1 MTKRIGL
8 FLTIFLLMA
17 FVVACNTGSDTPPA
31 EPTEVVA
38 VEPTTETTD
47 PTEEPLPTEAPPP
60 TEEVPAEPT
69 EDTGGEE
76 PTTPDS
82 VTDGPYRPATR
93 DPQHPFASPEYGMQA
108 FMWWRP
114 EVADRDLNLLT
125 QAGFNWVKQDFAWRE
140 IEGAGKGVFDWS
152 HTDVIVEMAYDRFGV
167 NILARVDR
175 QPGWATGGR
184 CAEGV
189 EMGPPDDL
197 QDYADF
203 LTALATRYK
212 GKIGAYAIWNEPNL
226 AREWCGN
233 PPSPEEYAAL
243 LKIAYD
249 AIKAVDPN
257 AIVISAGLSP
267 TGGPMPIAME
277 DVAFLDGM
285 YAAAGGTLDGYADVV
300 GAHAP
305 GFKAPPEVSPDE
317 IMANTTVF
325 GNGRYFTFRRV
336 EDLRAVMVENG
347 DEGRQ
352 VAILEMGWTTDPRP
366 DSPYNWHAVTEEQKA
381 GYLVRAFEY
390 AEANWTPWIGLM
402 SVIYLCNTDWSDAD
416 EQFYWCITHPDYP
429 NTITYPAY
437 ESLKVMPKDF
447 E

>member
-1 MTKRIGL
+1 LPVIRAGIPL
-8 FLTIFLLMA
+8 HP
-17 FVVACNTGSDTPPA
+17 NSPEPA
-31 EPTEVVA
+31 EPTE
-38 VEPTTETTD
+38 EPAQ
-47 PTEEPLPTEAPPP
+47 PTEEPAP
-60 TEEVPAEPT
+60 TEEAPTEEPGGEPT
-69 EDTGGEE
+69 VE
-76 PTTPDS
+76 PP
-82 VTDGPYRPATR
+82 DGPFRPASR
-93 DPQHPFASPEYGMQA
+93 DPQRPFASPEYGMQA

-140 IEGAGKGVFDWS
+140 IEGAGKGIFDWS

-175 QPGWATGGR
+175 QPAWATGGR

-226 AREWCGN
+226 AREWCDE
-233 PPSPEEYAAL
+233 PPSPTEYAEL
-243 LKIAYD
+243 LKVAHD
-249 AIKAVDPN
+249 AIKAVDPD
-257 AIVISAGLSP
+257 AIIISGGLSP
-267 TGGPMPIAME
+267 TGGPMPAAME
-277 DVAFLDGM
+277 DTQFLQGVYD
-285 YAAAGGTLDGYADVV
+285 AAGGTLDGYADVV

-305 GFKAPPEVSPDE
+305 GFKAPPEFSPDDV
-317 IMANTTVF
+317 MANTATF

-336 EDLRAVMVENG
+336 EDLRAIMVENG

-381 GYLVRAFEY
+381 GYLVRAYEY

-402 SVIYLCNTDWSDAD
+402 SLIYLCNTDWTDAD

-437 ESLKVMPKDF
+437 ESLKVMPKNF

>member
-1 MTKRIGL
+1 MTKRIGFL
-8 FLTIFLLMA
+8 LTIFFMLAL
-17 FVVACNTGSDTPPA
+17 VIACTPGEETPTPN
-31 EPTEVVA
+31 PTEPVA
-38 VEPTTETTD
+38 VA
-47 PTEEPLPTEAPPP
+47 PTEEPAPPTEAPAPP
-60 TEEVPAEPT
+60 TEEPSPTEETPTEEPAETPT
-69 EDTGGEE
+69 EA
-76 PTTPDS
+76 P
-82 VTDGPYRPATR
+82 TDGPYRPSSR

-140 IEGAGKGVFDWS
+140 IEGAGKGIFDWS
-152 HTDVIVEMAYDRFGV
+152 HTDIIVEMAYDRFGV

-184 CAEGV
+184 CAEGA
-189 EMGPPDDL
+189 EMGPPDTL

-226 AREWCGN
+226 AREWCGD
-233 PPSPEEYAAL
+233 PPSPAEYAEL
-243 LKIAYD
+243 LKVAHD
-249 AIKAVDPN
+249 AIKAVDPD
-257 AIVISAGLSP
+257 AIVISGGLSP

-277 DVAFLDGM
+277 DTEFLRGL
-285 YAAAGGTLDGYADVV
+285 YEAAGGSLDGYADVV

-305 GFKAPPEVSPDE
+305 GFNAPPEVSPDE
-317 IMANTTVF
+317 VMANTALF
-325 GNGRYFTFRRV
+325 GDGRYFTFRRI
-336 EDLRAVMVENG
+336 EDLRNVMVENG
-347 DEGRQ
+347 DDERQ

-366 DSPYNWHAVTEEQKA
+366 ESPYNWHAVTEEEKA
-381 GYLVRAFEY
+381 EYLVRAYAY
-390 AEANWTPWIGLM
+390 AEENWTPWIGLM
-402 SVIYLCNTDWSDAD
+402 SLIYLCNTDWTDAD

-437 ESLKVMPKDF
+437 EAVKGMPKNF
-447 E
+447 N